1 MSMPRKSV
9 LIFLAATIVAGCAP
23 RGGDVT
29 LTRIRNT
36 GNGPD
41 EFSVLP
47 GKPLQTPPQDMT
59 SLPQPAPGAA
69 NRTDQ
74 NPLADG
80 VAALGGRL
88 TAPDAAPDAR
98 NAALVNYATR
108 YGGTPQI
115 RQTLAQEDRDI
126 RRNYGRVNILRIL
139 PGDDYAQAYR
149 GQWLDAHAEERRLR
163 ARGIITP
170 SSPPDP
176 DG

>member
-23 RGGDVT
+23 RDGDVT
-29 LTRIRNT
+29 LTRISNT

-47 GKPLQTPPQDMT
+47 GKPLEPPQDRT
-59 SLPQPAPGAA
+59 RLPEPALGAA

-80 VAALGGRL
+80 AAALGGTR
-88 TAPDAAPDAR
+88 TAANAAPDAG
-98 NAALVNYATR
+98 NAALINHANR
-108 YGGTPQI
+108 YGGTPGI
-115 RQTLAQEDRDI
+115 RQTLAREDREI
-126 RRNYGRVNILRIL
+126 RRNHGRVNILRIL
-139 PGDDYAQAYR
+139 PGDDYVQAYR
-149 GQWLDAHAEERRLR
+149 RQWLDAQAEQRRLR
-163 ARGIITP
+163 ARGILTP
-170 SSPPDP
+170 TSPPDP